1 MPRRSSLSSVP
12 DSDNAAEV
20 RVGGG
25 ALLGPTG
32 SGPSYTK
39 VQVMHDDEDDSGA
52 DFGDDAVKHTPSP
65 LALVITAVLV
75 ILLAHLWQLFLGRF
89 S

>member
-1 MPRRSSLSSVP
+1 
-12 DSDNAAEV
+12 
-20 RVGGG
+20 
-25 ALLGPTG
+25 
-32 SGPSYTK
+32 
-39 VQVMHDDEDDSGA
+39 MHDDEDDSGA